1 MRGVGRSPI
10 RRARWGAVGC
20 SDSPK
25 VERRLPN
32 VLLGVT
38 TTSPGRAD
46 ALARDATESRRDR
59 TALESVGSVRDFV
72 SDFFSGAF
80 SGAFFD
86 AEGRSSTARERVGA
100 AFAAP
105 AASFV
110 IAVRAG
116 PGVTELAVAAGG
128 LTRGISA
135 DGEANAVV

>member
-10 RRARWGAVGC
+10 RRARWGAADC

-32 VLLGVT
+32 ELLGVT

-46 ALARDATESRRDR
+46 ALAREATESRRDR
-59 TALESVGSVRDFV
+59 TAFESVGSVRDLV
-72 SDFFSGAF
+72 SDFFSGVFSGVF

-86 AEGRSSTARERVGA
+86 ADGRSSTARERVGA
-100 AFAAP
+100 VLAAP

-110 IAVRAG
+110 VAVRAG
-116 PGVTELAVAAGG
+116 PGVTELTVAAGG
-128 LTRGISA
+128 L
-135 DGEANAVV
+135 